1 MSKLDLVNLFQA
13 LHQVKELK
21 GIKFAYGALRNINI
35 IKPEI
40 EALQKA
46 GEPSLDFIEY
56 EKKRIELAKKF
67 AKKDDKEEPVIEDG
81 KYVLEDK
88 ETFDKEW
95 EKLKKEYEEEIGK
108 REWQI
113 KQYNDLLL
121 EDSDIKLHK
130 IKMAD
135 VPQDI
140 SGKLLEGIFAIIEE

>member
-1 MSKLDLVNLFQA
+1 MTKLDLVNLFQS

-21 GIKFAYGALRNINI
+21 GIKFAYSVIKNINI
-35 IKPEI
+35 IKSEI

-46 GEPSLDFIEY
+46 SESSLGFIEY
-56 EKKRIELAKKF
+56 EKKRMELAKKF
-67 AKKDDKEEPVIEDG
+67 AKKDKGEPVIEGDR
-81 KYVLEDK
+81 YILEDEK
-88 ETFDKEW
+88 KFGKEW
-95 EKLKKEYEEEIGK
+95 EKLKKEYEEEVGK

-113 KQYNDLLL
+113 KQYNDLLM

-140 SGKLLEGIFAIIEE
+140 SVKLLEGIFAVIEE

>member
-1 MSKLDLVNLFQA
+1 MTKLDLVNLFQS

-21 GIKFAYGALRNINI
+21 GIKFAYSVIKNINI
-35 IKPEI
+35 IKSEI

-46 GEPSLDFIEY
+46 SESSLGFIEY

-67 AKKDDKEEPVIEDG
+67 AKKDKGEPVIEGDR
-81 KYVLEDK
+81 YILEDEK
-88 ETFDKEW
+88 KFGKEW
-95 EKLKKEYEEEIGK
+95 EKLKKEYEEEVGK

-113 KQYNDLLL
+113 KQCNDLLM

-140 SGKLLEGIFAIIEE
+140 SVKLLEGIFAVIEE

>member
-1 MSKLDLVNLFQA
+1 MTKLDLVNLFQT
-13 LHQVKELK
+13 LHQAKELK
-21 GIKFAYGALRNINI
+21 GIKFAYSVVKNINI

-46 GEPSLDFIEY
+46 GEPSLGFTEY

-67 AKKDDKEEPVIEDG
+67 AKKDKGEPVIDG
-81 KYVLEDK
+81 NSYVLEDK
-88 ETFDKEW
+88 NKFDKEW
-95 EKLKKEYEEEIGK
+95 EKLKKEYSEELGK

-130 IKMAD
+130 IKIAD

-140 SGKLLEGIFAIIEE
+140 SGKLLEGIFAVVEE